1 MRRANSMQ
9 PQYEPTMLPCKCPRL
24 IEETEDLAGDVL
36 SPSLLVVHDASRG
49 GEDDV
54 AELTGWKEL
63 LDPLL
68 HVLELDVV
76 ARGDDTSLVEAVKRC
91 QIMSCNCLIRECLPA
106 VQLDDD
112 LAVAVVIDLLELSD
126 VA

>member
-9 PQYEPTMLPCKCPRL
+9 PQYKPTMLPCKCPRL
-24 IEETEDLAGDVL
+24 VEESEDLAGDVL

-76 ARGDDTSLVEAVKRC
+76 ARGDDTSLVEAVKIC
-91 QIMSCNCLIRECLPA
+91 QK
-106 VQLDDD
+106 
-112 LAVAVVIDLLELSD
+112 VAIKLLNGKMLTGRSAE
-126 VA
+126 